1 MTSNLFDALSKEMNW
16 TPLPPP
22 SLSGI
27 SQLEFD
33 CETDGLKWWEKDRPI
48 GCSITLPQGVLP
60 EGNTA
65 LYLPWGH
72 QGGGNLDEAVVKR
85 WAKREL
91 RNKHLTGLNIRFDI
105 HQFREWGVDLEAQG
119 CTFSDVG
126 HYAALLDDHRKRLNL
141 DSLVQD
147 YLGIEKVGKELDAT
161 RMASYHA
168 GEVAPRAE
176 ADVWQVRDLRAK
188 MWPLLDEQE
197 LQRVRQ
203 LEDEIIPV
211 VCEMEKNGTLI
222 DQELLEKWIHDTEQ
236 DFERCL
242 WKIHRETGLAID
254 PGRTSDKE
262 KLFNRYHLRIERT
275 PNGTPSFTDAILK
288 ALNHPVIETLRRAIK
303 LKSLRS
309 KYLLKYRDAVDSHGV
324 LRYSLH
330 QLRVE
335 KDDTGQAG
343 TISGRFSSSAIT
355 RGVGV
360 NIQQVMKVSK
370 QMDSLGDK
378 YLIRQLH
385 VPESGLWLS
394 ADAMQI
400 EYRMF
405 ASYAGTPSVL
415 KAYEK
420 DPLLSFH
427 KLIWE
432 MIKPFKPDITYR
444 QQKDLNFAK
453 IYAAGI
459 VKLAR
464 MLEFI
469 SEGEAEELRR
479 TRASRGHPKLQQA
492 VEVEGI
498 YARELPEVAPLLRKA
513 SNLASERGYVKTLL
527 GRRMRFP
534 HGHRLHKAL
543 NGIIQGG
550 AADVNKKKLVELHQE
565 RKQTGFKM
573 RFTVHDEVDG
583 DIPDMESASQVSQIL
598 DRQSFSTLRVPIL
611 WDVSTGKNWRECS

>member
-1 MTSNLFDALSKEMNW
+1 MPGS
-16 TPLPPP
+16 PPC
-22 SLSGI
+22 LDGVDD
-27 SQLEFD
+27 LAFD
-33 CETDGLKWWEKDRPI
+33 CETDGLRWWEGDRPI
-48 GCSITLPQGVLP
+48 GCSITLP
-60 EGNTA
+60 EGTA
-65 LYLPWGH
+65 VYLPWGH
-72 QGGGNLDEAVVKR
+72 KGGGNLDEAVVKR
-85 WAKREL
+85 WAQREL
-91 RNKHLTGLNIRFDI
+91 RGKHLTGLNIRFDV
-105 HQFREWGVDLEAQG
+105 HHFREWGVDLEAQG

-126 HYAALLDDHRKRLNL
+126 HYAALLDDHRRRFNL

-147 YLGIEKVGKELDAT
+147 YLGLEKVGKELDAT

-188 MWPLLDEQE
+188 MWPLLDQQG
-197 LQRVRQ
+197 LQQVRQ
-203 LEDEIIPV
+203 LEDEVIPV
-211 VCEMEKNGTLI
+211 VCEMERNGTLI
-222 DQELLEKWIHDTEQ
+222 DQELLEKWIHDTQQ

-242 WKIHRETGLAID
+242 WAIYRDTGLSID
-254 PGRTSDKE
+254 PGKNESKE
-262 KLFNRYHLRIERT
+262 RLFKHLGKHIEHT
-275 PNGTPSFTDAILK
+275 ANGAPSFTDAILK
-288 ALNHPVIETLRRAIK
+288 AVNHPTIEHLRRAVK

-309 KYLLKYRDAVDSHGV
+309 KYLLKYRDAIGSDGV
-324 LRYSLH
+324 LRYALH
-330 QLRVE
+330 QLRAE

-360 NIQQVMKVSK
+360 NIQQVMKVAK
-370 QMDSLGDK
+370 QALSFGDQ

-415 KAYEK
+415 QAYEK

-469 SEGEAEELRR
+469 SESEAEDLRR
-479 TRASRGHPKLQQA
+479 MRATRGHPKLAQA
-492 VEVEGI
+492 VEVEQI

-513 SNLASERGYVKTLL
+513 SNLAAERGYIKTLL

-534 HGHRLHKAL
+534 NGQRLHKAL

-550 AADVNKKKLVELHQE
+550 AADVNKQKLIELHRE

-583 DIPDMESASQVSQIL
+583 DCPDAESAKRVGEIL
-598 DRQSFSTLRVPIL
+598 DRQSFPSLKVPIL
-611 WDVSTGKNWRECS
+611 WDISTGKNWKDCG